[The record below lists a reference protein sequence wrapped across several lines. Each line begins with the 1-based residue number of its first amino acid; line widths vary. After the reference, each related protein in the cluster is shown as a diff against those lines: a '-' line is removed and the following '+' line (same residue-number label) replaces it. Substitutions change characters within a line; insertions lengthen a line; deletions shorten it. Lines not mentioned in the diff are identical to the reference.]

1 MRNRLIM
8 DKIQKRIVGA
18 VAAEEELKDAI
29 ILTKAFGHKTLE
41 ERSAEFGGNLNLTE
55 NMIGV
60 NQLEKKCGNTIGI
73 KSKRYLRKLNITK
86 VQSRIVKVSRQKKH

>member
-41 ERSAEFGGNLNLTE
+41 LSLIHICTSTTYAPWIVVEGNSKYYARVKILSA
-55 NMIGV
+55 V
-60 NQLEKKCGNTIGI
+60 ADALETRI
-73 KSKRYLRKLNITK
+73 KSCN
-86 VQSRIVKVSRQKKH
+86 

>member
-29 ILTKAFGHKTLE
+29 ILTKAFVIRRLRNGRLNLE
-41 ERSAEFGGNLNLTE
+41 GNLNLDGE
-55 NMIGV
+55 YDWDESV
-60 NQLEKKCGNTIGI
+60 GNE
-73 KSKRYLRKLNITK
+73 
-86 VQSRIVKVSRQKKH
+86 VW